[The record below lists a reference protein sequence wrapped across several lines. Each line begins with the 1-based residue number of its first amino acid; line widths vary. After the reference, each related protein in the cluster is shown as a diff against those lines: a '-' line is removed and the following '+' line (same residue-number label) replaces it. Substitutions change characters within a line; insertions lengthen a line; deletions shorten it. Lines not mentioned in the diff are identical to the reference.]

1 MRRGLR
7 RAAALASAFLLPTAS
22 HAQVSPR
29 DVVAANRGVVTE
41 QGRDAAWHYEQHRK
55 LSSAIG
61 ALKPGR
67 PGVVDAYVIVAG
79 FDSDPVFGREAAET
93 AKVLARRYDAV
104 GRTILL
110 SAGPGALD
118 KAIPHGSPANFETAL
133 GAVSAKMDAKED
145 VLILYTTSHGAPESG
160 LAYRDG
166 NYGFGWIG
174 PKRLPDLLNGAG
186 ISRRMVLLSACFS
199 GELLPHLVNDTSVIV
214 TAADRDQTSFG
225 CAPGNDWTFFGD
237 ALINHA
243 LRKPQPFD
251 AAVAQ
256 AFDLIRGWESMK
268 RLTSSRPQY
277 FAGSEARTWLDALEK
292 RMPSVATA
300 LVGKP
305 AIDGDAAEA
314 GR

>member
-7 RAAALASAFLLPTAS
+7 RVAALASAFLLPTAS
-22 HAQVSPR
+22 HAQVSPQ
-29 DVVAANRGVVTE
+29 DIAAANRGVVTE
-41 QGRDAAWHYEQHRK
+41 QGHDAAWHYDQHRK
-55 LSSAIG
+55 LNSAIN
-61 ALKPGR
+61 ALKPQR
-67 PGVVDAYVIVAG
+67 PGVIDAYVIVAG

-104 GRTILL
+104 GRTIVLA
-110 SAGPGALD
+110 AGPGAVD
-118 KAIPHGSPANFETAL
+118 QAIPHGSPANFETAL
-133 GAVSAKMDAKED
+133 GAVSEKMNVKED
-145 VLILYTTSHGAPESG
+145 VLILYTTSHGAPEAG

-174 PKRLPDLLNGAG
+174 PKRLADLLNGVG

-199 GELLPHLVNDTSVIV
+199 GELLPLLVNDTSVIV

-225 CAPGNDWTFFGD
+225 CAPSNDWTFFGD

-243 LRKPQPFD
+243 LRTPQPLD
-251 AAVAQ
+251 TAVAQ
-256 AFDLIRGWESMK
+256 AFDLIRSWESAK
-268 RLTSSRPQY
+268 HLTSSRPQY
-277 FAGSEARTWLDALEK
+277 YTGGEARVWLDVLEK
-292 RMPSVATA
+292 RMPPVATA
-300 LVGKP
+300 QVGRP